1 MERSPSPVALE
12 DRDPVG
18 PTPQEASELIRR
30 LLAEKQTVA
39 TIKRDPEV
47 KLEKLVK
54 RQHSDM
60 VGGGDEHEQE
70 DEEDLSITDIVTPD
84 MKRARIASS
93 ADAAEVIDLTDD

>member
-12 DRDPVG
+12 DRDPDG

-60 VGGGDEHEQE
+60 VGSGDEDAHE
-70 DEEDLSITDIVTPD
+70 DEEGLSITDIVTPG
-84 MKRARIASS
+84 MKRARIVSS